1 MELEIQYYLIVVG
14 LIKFVIELN
23 ILQVKKVVL
32 LIDIINH
39 NFRRIRIDS
48 YNFLPIEKIL
58 TLHNVIILIKSV
70 VNNDKN
76 NCCYNIFLGK
86 SSHKDKSNTEYFYM
100 IFFYIIHAIF

>member
-1 MELEIQYYLIVVG
+1 MELEIQFYLIVVG

-32 LIDIINH
+32 LMDIINH

-86 SSHKDKSNTEYFYM
+86 SSHKDKSNTEYF
-100 IFFYIIHAIF
+100 